1 MDTKSVATVSV
12 VVIEALMM
20 LVEHEGIE
28 LPSISL
34 KLKSEDGSRISY
46 EDGSRISYE
55 VDFSHLVEQT
65 LKGLKELSEG
75 EQDKEPSHG

>member
-34 KLKSEDGSRISY
+34 TLKS

>member
-1 MDTKSVATVSV
+1 MDTKSVASVSII
-12 VVIEALMM
+12 VIESLMM

-34 KLKSEDGSRISY
+34 KLKSEDGSRTSK
-46 EDGSRISYE
+46 E
-55 VDFSHLVEQT
+55 VDFAHLVEQT

-75 EQDKEPSHG
+75 KQDKEPSHG

>member
-46 EDGSRISYE
+46 E

-65 LKGLKELSEG
+65 LKELKELSEG

>member
-46 EDGSRISYE
+46 E
-55 VDFSHLVEQT
+55 VDFSNLVEQT

>member
-46 EDGSRISYE
+46 E
-55 VDFSHLVEQT
+55 VDFSRLVEQT